1 MSPTNYLTKRNTIYD
16 IREIDGRTF
25 MKFCENDT
33 IAAIS
38 TPIGES
44 GIGIV
49 RLSGPK
55 TIEIAKKIFRDK
67 KLKIR
72 NIEDFSSY
80 TAHYGLLINPDNE
93 ETIDETILILMKKPK
108 SYTREDTIEF
118 NCHGGILPLRKV
130 LEAVVSCGARIAEPG
145 EFTKRAFL
153 NGRIDLSQAEAV
165 IDLIQAKTERSLKS
179 SLAQLEGSLKKKI
192 TDLREK
198 IVKIA
203 AEIEAPM
210 DFPDQ
215 DIEGLDL
222 MEMQERIEDVLKEV
236 AVLLDTLDYGKILKE
251 GINTVIVG
259 KTNVGKSSLFNTL
272 LRENRAIVTP
282 LPGTTRDTI
291 EELLN
296 IKGIAFRIIDTAGL
310 KNPENII
317 EKISIKRTRKFLEK
331 KADLIL
337 AMFDVNT
344 LLSEED
350 LEVIQEI
357 NKVRERK
364 KKAIVIENKI
374 DLKEKIER
382 QKLFKLLN
390 IKEDVRISL
399 KDKIGIDKL
408 EEELVNSV
416 FNGLVIPENGVI
428 INNIRQADALKRAK
442 SGLEYVLEGI
452 KKKMP
457 DDFLTIDLK
466 EALDSLGEITG
477 DSVNDEI
484 INNIF
489 SRFCIG
495 K

>member
-1 MSPTNYLTKRNTIYD
+1 MRYE
-16 IREIDGRTF
+16 IRISDWRVF

-55 TIEIAKKIFRDK
+55 AIEIAKKIFRNN
-67 KLKIR
+67 KLKKES
-72 NIEDFSSY
+72 IEDYSSY
-80 TAHYGLLINPDNE
+80 TAHYGFLVDREDEKI
-93 ETIDETILILMKKPK
+93 IDETILILMKKPK

-130 LEAVVSCGARIAEPG
+130 LETVVSCGARIADPG

-179 SLAQLEGSLKKKI
+179 SLAQLKGSLKEKI
-192 TDLREK
+192 TNLRWK
-198 IVKIA
+198 MVRIA

-210 DFPDQ
+210 DFPGQ
-215 DIEGLDL
+215 DIE
-222 MEMQERIEDVLKEV
+222 EIESIEIQKRIEYILKEIV
-236 AVLLDTLDYGKILKE
+236 SLLDTLDYGKILKE
-251 GINTVIVG
+251 GIDTVIVG

-272 LRENRAIVTP
+272 LRESRAIVTP

-291 EELLN
+291 EELIN
-296 IKGIAFRIIDTAGL
+296 IKGIAFRIVDTAGL
-310 KNPENII
+310 KNPENIV
-317 EKISIKRTRKFLEK
+317 EKISLKKRRKFLDE
-331 KADLIL
+331 ANLIL
-337 AMFDVNT
+337 AMFDANT
-344 LLSEED
+344 LLSKED
-350 LEVIQEI
+350 MEIIQEI
-357 NKVRERK
+357 NKAKERK
-364 KKAIVIENKI
+364 KKVIIIENKI

-382 QKLFKLLN
+382 QRLLKLLN
-390 IKEDVRISL
+390 LKNSVKISL
-399 KDKIGIDKL
+399 KDEIGIEQL
-408 EEELVNSV
+408 EEELANTV
-416 FNGLVIPENGVI
+416 FDGLVIPENGVI
-428 INNIRQADALKRAK
+428 INNIRQAEALKRAK
-442 SGLEYVLEGI
+442 SGLEHILEGI
-452 KKKMP
+452 KKEVP
-457 DDFLTIDLK
+457 HDFLTIDLK

-477 DSVNDEI
+477 DSVSDDI
-484 INNIF
+484 INDIF